1 MEKYLI
7 DLANKEITMKTKSF
21 IFLLIISF
29 MYSRIAFAQ
38 NNNESNFKKN
48 PYLLFNEDNTS
59 MRIIWQLR
67 NSENAIINLY
77 SKDKTILVSDTIVQ
91 QTKDHLFVYDF
102 KDLQL
107 STEYNYEVVSN
118 TEVFKGSFYSRIPE
132 SATNFSFIAY
142 GDTRT
147 NPLHHDSVCEQ
158 MLLQVDKNPQ
168 LKTFIVST
176 GDLISNGDKE
186 KLWQEQFFDAKYTN
200 ITKVLAS
207 FPYMVSMGN
216 HEGQGKLFAKYFQ
229 NQLYQNNRYYYSF
242 IYGNAHFIA
251 LDQFTKLKKG
261 SEQYNWLENELSK
274 STSEWKIILL
284 HKPGYTAG
292 GHGDNKTVKKV
303 LQPLFEKYN
312 VQLVLAGHNHYYA
325 RANVNDVTHITT
337 GGGGA
342 PLYSP
347 KQKDYIIKIDESN
360 HFLIISIL
368 DKKMIIKAI
377 RADGSIIE
385 NYTITN
391 N

>member
-1 MEKYLI
+1 
-7 DLANKEITMKTKSF
+7 MKTNSF
-21 IFLLIISF
+21 IILLIISF
-29 MYSRIAFAQ
+29 MHSSIAFAQ

-48 PYLLFNEDNTS
+48 PYLLFNKDKTT
-59 MRIIWQLR
+59 MRIIWQL
-67 NSENAIINLY
+67 NSNDYSVVNLY
-77 SKDKTILVSDTIVQ
+77 AKDNTRLISDTIMQ
-91 QTKDHLFVYDF
+91 QTDDHLFVYDF
-102 KDLQL
+102 KELML
-107 STEYNYEVVSN
+107 STEYNYEIVSDFD
-118 TEVFKGSFYSRIPE
+118 VFKGSFYSRITD
-132 SATNFSFIAY
+132 SITKFSFIAY

-147 NPLHHDSVCEQ
+147 YPLHHDSVCEQ
-158 MLLQVDKNPQ
+158 MLLHIDRKPE

-186 KLWQEQFFDAKYTN
+186 ELWQEQFFDSKYSN
-200 ITKVLAS
+200 ISEVLS
-207 FPYMVSMGN
+207 QLPYMVSMGN

-242 IYGNAHFIA
+242 RYGNAHFIA

-261 SEQYNWLENELSK
+261 SEQYKWLESELEE
-274 STSEWKIILL
+274 STSEWKIIML

-292 GHGDNKTVKKV
+292 GHGDNKLVKKV

-347 KQKDYIIKIDESN
+347 KQKENIITKDESN
-360 HFLIISIL
+360 HFLIINISGKEMVIE
-368 DKKMIIKAI
+368 AI
-377 RADGSIIE
+377 RADGSLIE
-385 NYTITN
+385 KYTIN
-391 N
+391 NK